1 MGKSLATN
9 ERVRVGFPM
18 ENLFSCFLF
27 LNTVQEESL
36 MAVANVF
43 PWFAHS
49 TSHSLVFLRGISL
62 SHSFVYYY
70 HIHTGLEPREAYGD
84 SDRF

>member
-1 MGKSLATN
+1 
-9 ERVRVGFPM
+9 
-18 ENLFSCFLF
+18 
-27 LNTVQEESL
+27 

-70 HIHTGLEPREAYGD
+70 HIHTGLEPKEAYGD